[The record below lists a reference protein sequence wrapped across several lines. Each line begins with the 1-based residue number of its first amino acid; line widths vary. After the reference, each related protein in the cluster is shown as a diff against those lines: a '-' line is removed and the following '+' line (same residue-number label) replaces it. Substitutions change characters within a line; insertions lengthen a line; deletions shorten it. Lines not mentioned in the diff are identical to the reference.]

1 MNAVYLRFKNKFTAF
16 LNWTS
21 RHCVITYMI
30 TIIEI
35 ALAIE
40 IKNAF
45 TLKSSTYI
53 SPIMF
58 LPTLG
63 LINKMYENFIN
74 KIFIEACN
82 VIS

>member
-1 MNAVYLRFKNKFTAF
+1 
-16 LNWTS
+16 
-21 RHCVITYMI
+21 MI

-40 IKNAF
+40 IKNGF

-63 LINKMYENFIN
+63 LINKMYENFII
-74 KIFIEACN
+74 KIFIDAFN
-82 VIS
+82 VIC